1 MPKALKAALLA
12 ALLALAPLAE
22 AGAET
27 LLPTAAKPEDVGLSS
42 EQLARLEAV
51 TRENIEKGLLP
62 GAIMLIV
69 RDGKIGWHRVLGMR
83 DKNKGEPMKPD
94 SLFRIYSMTKPI
106 VSVAIM
112 MLVEQGKLQISDP
125 VWQFIPEF
133 KDMKVGIER
142 KDGDTGR
149 PMLDLAAPQRDMTVQ
164 DLLRHTSG
172 LIYGSRGES
181 LVNAAYREAKI
192 GDRAVGNEEFARRVA
207 KLPLRFSPGTRWE
220 YGVSTDILGRIV
232 EVVTQKSLGA
242 ALEEMIFKPLG
253 MVDTAF
259 VVPQEKLTRAAQ
271 PAISRKDQ
279 PPTPRFDVGVKAAFE
294 SGGGGLVGS
303 TDDYLRFMLMLANGG
318 TFNGKRLLGAQTLD
332 FMTAEHTGGVPG
344 RPPGLGFGLGF
355 EVRTSTGVAALPGS
369 QGEYGWAG
377 NAGTLFWIDPKR
389 KLMALYM
396 VQVND
401 YDRIFL
407 RNQFRTMVQAAIVK

>member
-1 MPKALKAALLA
+1 MFAAWVALTPIAQAS
-12 ALLALAPLAE
+12 
-22 AGAET
+22 AET
-27 LLPTAAKPEDVGLSS
+27 LLPSAAKPEDVGLSG

-51 TRENIEKGLLP
+51 TRGHIENGLLP
-62 GAIMLIV
+62 GAIMLVV
-69 RDGKIGWHRVLGMR
+69 RDGKVAWHRVLGMR
-83 DKNKGEPMKPD
+83 DRDKGEPLKPD

-112 MLVEQGKLQISDP
+112 MLVEQGRMQIGDP
-125 VWQFIPEF
+125 VSRYIPEF
-133 KDMKVGIER
+133 AEMKVGVE
-142 KDGDTGR
+142 KTGTDGK
-149 PMLDLAAPQRDMTVQ
+149 PLLELAAAQREMTVQ

-172 LIYGSRGES
+172 LIYGTRGDS
-181 LVNAAYREAKI
+181 LVNKAYREARI
-192 GDRAVGNEEFARRVA
+192 GDRTVDNAEFARRVS

-232 EVVTQKSLGA
+232 EVVTGRSLGV
-242 ALEEMIFKPLG
+242 ALDEMIFRPLG

-259 VVPQEKLTRAAQ
+259 VLPPGKLARAAQ
-271 PAISRKDQ
+271 PAVSRKDR
-279 PPTPRFDVGVKAAFE
+279 PPTPRFDVGVRAAFE

-318 TFNGKRLLGAQTLD
+318 TFNGRRLLGAQTIE
-332 FMTAEHTGGVPG
+332 FMTADHVGMAPG
-344 RPPGLGFGLGF
+344 RPPGMGFGLGF
-355 EVRTSTGVAALPGS
+355 EVRKSTGMAALPGS
-369 QGEYGWAG
+369 VGEYGWAG

-389 KLMALYM
+389 RLMALYM

-407 RNQFRTMVQAAIVK
+407 RNQFRTMVQAAIIR

>member
-1 MPKALKAALLA
+1 MLKAAAFA
-12 ALLALAPLAE
+12 ALLALAPLTQ

-27 LLPTAAKPEDVGLSS
+27 LLPNAAKPEDVGLSS

-51 TRENIEKGLLP
+51 TKAHIEQGLVP
-62 GAIMLIV
+62 GAIMLVV
-69 RDGKIGWHRVLGMR
+69 RDGKIAWHRVLGMR
-83 DKNKGEPMKPD
+83 DKVKGEPMKPD

-112 MLVEQGKLQISDP
+112 MLVEQGRMQIDDP
-125 VWQFIPEF
+125 VSRFIPEF
-133 KDMKVGIER
+133 ADMKVAVEK
-142 KDGDTGR
+142 KDADGKQTMELVAPAR
-149 PMLDLAAPQRDMTVQ
+149 PMTVQ

-172 LIYGSRGES
+172 LIYGTRGDS
-181 LVNAAYREAKI
+181 LVNKAYIEAKI
-192 GDRAVGNEEFARRVA
+192 GDRTVNNEEFARRVA
-207 KLPLRFSPGTRWE
+207 KMPLRFSPGTRWE

-232 EVVTQKSLGA
+232 EVVSGKTLGA

-253 MVDTAF
+253 MVDTSF
-259 VVPQEKLTRAAQ
+259 VLPPEKLNRAAQ
-271 PAISRKDQ
+271 AAVSHKDR
-279 PPTPRFDVGVKAAFE
+279 PMTPRFDVGTKAAFE

-318 TFNGKRLLGAQTLD
+318 RFNGKRLLGAQTLD
-332 FMTAEHTGGVPG
+332 FMTADHTAGAPG
-344 RPPGLGFGLGF
+344 RPAGLGFGLGF
-355 EVRTSTGVAALPGS
+355 EVRKSTGVAALPGS
-369 QGEYGWAG
+369 EGEYGWAG

-401 YDRIFL
+401 YDRVLL
-407 RNQFRTMVQAAIVK
+407 RNQFRTMVQAAIIK

>member
-1 MPKALKAALLA
+1 MRRIATAVLIAGLLA
-12 ALLALAPLAE
+12 AAPLTR

-27 LLPTAAKPEDVGLSS
+27 LLPKVAKPEEVNLSS
-42 EQLARLEAV
+42 EQLARLEKA
-51 TRENIEKGLLP
+51 TKEHIEKGLIP

-69 RDGKIGWHRVLGMR
+69 RDDKIAWHRVMGMR
-83 DKNKGEPMKPD
+83 DKDKGEPMKPD

-112 MLVEQGKLQISDP
+112 MLVEQGRMQIDDP
-125 VWQFIPEF
+125 VWHHIPEF
-133 KDMKVGIER
+133 KDMKVGVE
-142 KDGDTGR
+142 KPGADGKPT
-149 PMLDLAAPQRDMTVQ
+149 MELVAPQRAMTVQ

-172 LIYGSRGES
+172 LIYGTRGDS
-181 LVNAAYREAKI
+181 LVNQAYIEAKI
-192 GDRAVGNEEFARRVA
+192 GDRTVNNEEFAKRVA

-242 ALEEMIFKPLG
+242 ALDEMIFKPLG

-259 VVPQEKLTRAAQ
+259 VVPPAKLNRAAQ
-271 PAISRKDQ
+271 ASISRKDR

-303 TDDYLRFMLMLANGG
+303 TDDYLRFMMMLANGG
-318 TFNGKRLLGAQTLD
+318 TFRGKRLLGAQTVA
-332 FMTAEHTGGVPG
+332 FMAADHTGTTPG

-355 EVRTSTGVAALPGS
+355 EVRTTTGFAALPGS

-401 YDRIFL
+401 YDRMFL
-407 RNQFRTMVQAAIVK
+407 RNQFRTMVQSAITR

>member
-1 MPKALKAALLA
+1 MTRRLKAAALA
-12 ALLALAPLAE
+12 ALLALAPITQTS
-22 AGAET
+22 AET

-51 TRENIEKGLLP
+51 TKEHIDKGLLP
-62 GAIMLIV
+62 GAIMLVV

-83 DKNKGEPMKPD
+83 DRDKNEPMKPD

-112 MLVEQGKLQISDP
+112 MLVEQGKMQIDDP
-125 VWQFIPEF
+125 VWRFIPEF
-133 KDMKVGIER
+133 KDMKVGVE
-142 KDGDTGR
+142 KTGADGKPT
-149 PMLDLAAPQRDMTVQ
+149 MELVAPQRAMTVQ

-172 LIYGSRGES
+172 LIYGTRGDS
-181 LVNAAYREAKI
+181 LVNQAYVEAKI
-192 GDRAVGNEEFARRVA
+192 GERSVNNEEFAKRVA
-207 KLPLRFSPGTRWE
+207 KMPLRFSPGTRWE

-232 EVVTQKSLGA
+232 EVATGKSLGV

-259 VVPQEKLTRAAQ
+259 VVPPEKLNRAAQ
-271 PAISRKDQ
+271 AAVSRKDR
-279 PPTPRFDVGVKAAFE
+279 PPTPRFDVGAKAAFE

-318 TFNGKRLLGAQTLD
+318 TFNGKRLLGAQTID
-332 FMTAEHTGGVPG
+332 FMAADHTGTAPG

-355 EVRTSTGVAALPGS
+355 EVRKSAGFAALPGS
-369 QGEYGWAG
+369 EGEYGWAG

-401 YDRIFL
+401 YDRMLL
-407 RNQFRTMVQAAIVK
+407 RNQFRTMLQAAIIK

>member
-1 MPKALKAALLA
+1 MYRIATAVLIAGLLA
-12 ALLALAPLAE
+12 AAPLTR

-27 LLPTAAKPEDVGLSS
+27 LLPTAAKPEDVGLSN
-42 EQLARLEAV
+42 EQLARLETA
-51 TRENIEKGLLP
+51 TREHIEKGLLP
-62 GAIMLIV
+62 GAIMLVV
-69 RDGKIGWHRVLGMR
+69 RDGKIAWHRVLGMR
-83 DKNKGEPMKPD
+83 DKDKGEPMKPD

-112 MLVEQGKLQISDP
+112 MLVEQGRMQIGDP
-125 VWQFIPEF
+125 VSQYIPEF
-133 KDMKVGIER
+133 ADMKVGVE
-142 KDGDTGR
+142 KQGADGK
-149 PMLDLAAPQRDMTVQ
+149 PVLELVAPQRAMTVQ

-172 LIYGSRGES
+172 LIYGSRGDS
-181 LVNAAYREAKI
+181 LVNKSYREARI
-192 GDRAVGNEEFARRVA
+192 GDRTVGNEEFARRVA
-207 KLPLRFSPGTRWE
+207 KMPLRFSPGTRWE

-232 EVVTQKSLGA
+232 EVVTGKSLGV
-242 ALEEMIFKPLG
+242 ALDEMILKPIG

-259 VVPQEKLTRAAQ
+259 VLPPGKLTRAAQ
-271 PAISRKDQ
+271 PSISRKDR

-318 TFNGKRLLGAQTLD
+318 TFNGKRLLGAQTLA
-332 FMTAEHTGGVPG
+332 FMTADHTAGAPG

-355 EVRTSTGVAALPGS
+355 EVRKSTGVAALPGS
-369 QGEYGWAG
+369 EGEYGWAG

-407 RNQFRTMVQAAIVK
+407 RNQFRTMLQAAIIK